1 MSDKR
6 HKKDVLGRWVET
18 QPGRPQFR
26 AAPSAGLAI
35 SKVMRPLAK
44 KHGGGSSALALEKIW
59 PDIVGPRWS
68 KISSPVRFLGGRD
81 GRTLII
87 TAPGAASALILAQS
101 GPIVERLNAHLG
113 SGHVRQIKV
122 IQSRMIQASDS
133 GPKRGISPRK
143 ASDLNSSLSNIDNPK
158 LKAALEAMGR
168 GVLSKVERKL

>member
-1 MSDKR
+1 MSDTR
-6 HKKDVLGRWVET
+6 QKKEILGRWVET

-44 KHGGGSSALALEKIW
+44 KHGGGSTALALEKIW
-59 PDIVGPRWS
+59 PEIVGPRWS
-68 KISSPVRFLGGRD
+68 KISSPIRFLGGKD

-122 IQSRMIQASDS
+122 IQSRMTQASDT
-133 GPKRGISPRK
+133 GPKRGLSPRR
-143 ASDLNSSLSNIDNPK
+143 ASDLKI
-158 LKAALEAMGR
+158 GR
-168 GVLSKVERKL
+168 AHV